1 MSFKMF
7 SFSLLSCIWAFMSL
21 TILNVSG
28 QQHQQQQ
35 QQQST
40 TTKQNIMKSP
50 LSSSVDKFTLDFL
63 KGQAKLGSEKNV
75 LFSPLSIQVI
85 YSLLMR
91 GARGD
96 TRNDILNGLRFNSFN
111 SHDDVYPGIEKM
123 MGSLVKESQNMTLL
137 INNLMAIS
145 NRSTVESEFKETAKK
160 YRSEISV
167 ENFSEGEKV
176 KTKINEWVNQTTR
189 GKIPS
194 ILNSPLS
201 AETVLLLLNTIYFQG
216 TWVTPFKVER
226 TRDMNFQNA
235 DGTNSSVPMM
245 RLSSELF
252 PSYSNSEFQ
261 MLEMPYNGNVSMIFM
276 LPNENINTKQVISNL
291 SDTKLTEYIE
301 SMKPTNFDG
310 VSVPRFKVET
320 QYLLHQILPEM
331 GMRKP
336 FTSDADFSGISP
348 TKTKVDQSIHKAV
361 IEVDEKGTVAAAV
374 TSIRVMAVAWHPPV
388 LFNLDRP
395 FVFFLRDKTQSINL
409 FAGIINKLP
418 G

>member
-1 MSFKMF
+1 
-7 SFSLLSCIWAFMSL
+7 MSL

-28 QQHQQQQ
+28 QQQQQQ

-96 TRNDILNGLRFNSFN
+96 TRNDIFNGLRFNSFN

-167 ENFSEGEKV
+167 ENFS
-176 KTKINEWVNQTTR
+176 
-189 GKIPS
+189 
-194 ILNSPLS
+194 
-201 AETVLLLLNTIYFQG
+201 
-216 TWVTPFKVER
+216 
-226 TRDMNFQNA
+226 D
-235 DGTNSSVPMM
+235 
-245 RLSSELF
+245 
-252 PSYSNSEFQ
+252 
-261 MLEMPYNGNVSMIFM
+261 
-276 LPNENINTKQVISNL
+276 
-291 SDTKLTEYIE
+291 
-301 SMKPTNFDG
+301 
-310 VSVPRFKVET
+310 
-320 QYLLHQILPEM
+320 
-331 GMRKP
+331 
-336 FTSDADFSGISP
+336 
-348 TKTKVDQSIHKAV
+348 
-361 IEVDEKGTVAAAV
+361 
-374 TSIRVMAVAWHPPV
+374 
-388 LFNLDRP
+388 
-395 FVFFLRDKTQSINL
+395 
-409 FAGIINKLP
+409 
-418 G
+418 